1 MITIKLTEKE
11 FDMIRNALMASNY
24 AHCDDLSEQG
34 FNEEEAKVMRSA
46 FKKFVISLS

>member
-1 MITIKLTEKE
+1 MIKIKITEKE
-11 FDMIRNALMASNY
+11 FDMIRNALMDSNY